1 MHLLLPLVFTATPSI
16 GLFLDWPW
24 LSLSIGI
31 VLIPLLELLIKG
43 QLKPSS
49 SFVWGSW
56 FPRAV
61 IVGVI
66 LQILTLA
73 CLTQELSWL
82 SLILLAGSTG
92 YVAGA
97 VGIVL
102 AHELAHRKTFFDK
115 ALARVLLLS
124 VAYGHYA
131 LEHNRGHHRAAATY
145 PDPATARREEGLWRF
160 LPRYYS
166 GVFTESLKLSQSLP
180 TKLNET
186 WALMSVTVFLF
197 TFVTLIAGWK
207 GLVFCLVQAAVAQLL
222 VGAVDYAEHW
232 GLVRQTENGKPERMG
247 PQHIWDC
254 NNTIA
259 DALLF
264 NLPRHANHHLQPSLN
279 CDQLTHTP
287 ASPQMPTGYA
297 GMVLLTFIPPLYKKI
312 MTPRLPA
319 PLAENAIFMKDQ
331 HGS

>member
-1 MHLLLPLVFTATPSI
+1 MHFLLPFAFTATPTFGF
-16 GLFLDWPW
+16 GLGWPW
-24 LSLSIGI
+24 LTLIIGI
-31 VLIPLLELLIKG
+31 SLIPILEWLVKG
-43 QLKPSS
+43 QFKTPSS
-49 SFVWGSW
+49 FTWGSW

-61 IVGVI
+61 IAGVI
-66 LQILTLA
+66 LQTIALA
-73 CLTQELSWL
+73 CLAQEQSWL
-82 SLILLAGSTG
+82 MLLWLASSTG

-102 AHELAHRKTFFDK
+102 AHELAHRRAFTDK
-115 ALARVLLLS
+115 SLARLLLLS

-145 PDPATARREEGLWRF
+145 PDPATARREESLWQF

-166 GVFTESLKLSQSLP
+166 GVFTESLKLSKAMPS
-180 TKLNET
+180 KLNET
-186 WALMSVTVFLF
+186 WALMTVTVLLF
-197 TFVTLIAGWK
+197 TSVTLIAGWK

-232 GLVRQTENGKPERMG
+232 GLLRKTENGKPERMG

-279 CDQLTHTP
+279 CDELTHTS

-297 GMVLLTFIPPLYKKI
+297 GMVLLAFIPPLYKKI

-319 PLAENAIFMKDQ
+319 
-331 HGS
+331 

>member
-1 MHLLLPLVFTATPSI
+1 MHLLLPLAFTATPSF
-16 GLFLDWPW
+16 GLLLDWPW
-24 LSLSIGI
+24 LSLSIGLA
-31 VLIPLLELLIKG
+31 LIPILEWLIKG
-43 QLKPSS
+43 QLQPSA
-49 SFVWGSW
+49 SFTWGSW

-61 IVGVI
+61 MAGVI
-66 LQILTLA
+66 VQILILA

-82 SLILLAGSTG
+82 TLFLLAGSTG

-102 AHELAHRKTFFDK
+102 AHELGHRKTLIDK
-115 ALARVLLLS
+115 ALARLLLLS

-166 GVFTESLKLSQSLP
+166 GVFTESLKLSQAMP
-180 TKLNET
+180 GKLNET
-186 WALMSVTVFLF
+186 WSLMSVTVFLF
-197 TFVTLIAGWK
+197 TLVTLIAGWK

-232 GLVRQTENGKPERMG
+232 GLVRQNENGKPERMG

-279 CDQLTHTP
+279 CDALTHTP
-287 ASPQMPTGYA
+287 TSPQMPTGYA
-297 GMVLLTFIPPLYKKI
+297 GMVLLAFIPPLYKKI

-319 PLAENAIFMKDQ
+319 NSISMKDQ

>member
-1 MHLLLPLVFTATPSI
+1 MHFLLPLAFAVSPTLGLEI
-16 GLFLDWPW
+16 GWPW
-24 LSLSIGI
+24 LTLLLS
-31 VLIPLLELLIKG
+31 VFLLPLLEWIAQKN
-43 QLKPSS
+43 PSS
-49 SFVWGSW
+49 VRSTLQWGSW

-61 IVGVI
+61 MLGVI
-66 LQILTLA
+66 VQ
-73 CLTQELSWL
+73 CLGLVFIAQEQSWL
-82 SLILLAGSTG
+82 NLLWLAGSTG

-97 VGIVL
+97 IGIVL
-102 AHELAHRKTFFDK
+102 AHELAHRRAFIDK

-124 VAYGHYA
+124 VAYGQYA
-131 LEHNRGHHRAAATY
+131 IEHNRGHHRAAATY
-145 PDPATARREEGLWRF
+145 PDPATARREESLWRF

-166 GVFTESLKLSQSLP
+166 GVFTESLKLSQAMP
-180 TKLNET
+180 GKINET
-186 WALMSVTVFLF
+186 WALMAVTVCLF
-197 TFVTLIAGWK
+197 IAATLIAGWK
-207 GLVFCLVQAAVAQLL
+207 GCLFFILQAAVAQLL

-254 NNTIA
+254 NNAIA
-259 DALLF
+259 DAILF
-264 NLPRHANHHLQPSLN
+264 NLPRHANHHLQPSRN
-279 CDQLTHTP
+279 CDELMHTP

-319 PLAENAIFMKDQ
+319 NSISMRDQ

>member
-1 MHLLLPLVFTATPSI
+1 MHMLLPLAFTATPAV
-16 GLFLDWPW
+16 GLLIDWPW
-24 LSLSIGI
+24 FTLSLGI
-31 VLIPLLELLIKG
+31 AFIPILEWLVKG
-43 QLKPSS
+43 RIRPSS
-49 SFVWGSW
+49 AFTWGSW

-61 IVGVI
+61 MAGVI
-66 LQILTLA
+66 LQTLTLA
-73 CLTQELSWL
+73 YFSQELGWF
-82 SLILLAGSTG
+82 SLIMLAGSTG

-102 AHELAHRKTFFDK
+102 AHELAHRKTLVDK
-115 ALARVLLLS
+115 ALARLLLLS

-131 LEHNRGHHRAAATY
+131 LEHNRGHLRAAATY
-145 PDPATARREEGLWRF
+145 PDPATARREESLWRF

-166 GVFTESLKLSQSLP
+166 GVFTESLKLSQSMP
-180 TKLNET
+180 SKLNET
-186 WALMSVTVFLF
+186 WALMTVTVCLF
-197 TFVTLIAGWK
+197 IAATLIAGWK

-232 GLVRQTENGKPERMG
+232 GLLRKTENGKPERMG

-254 NNTIA
+254 NNIIA

-297 GMVLLTFIPPLYKKI
+297 GMVLLAFIPPLYKKI

-319 PLAENAIFMKDQ
+319 N
-331 HGS
+331 